1 MNSNCNETYDFNVLL
16 FVKMKGLHILML
28 LLALMAV
35 ASSYATHN
43 RAGEIIYSRVNST
56 NPFLYEI
63 SIITYT
69 KTGGQSDAADR
80 CELELFFGDGSNAV
94 VSRVNGPLNQGC
106 DAGVGIGEMIAT
118 QTRYNVYTTTHEFP
132 GAGTYKLSMEDPMRN
147 GGVLNIPNS
156 DNVPF
161 YLESYLTIDIATGG
175 NRAPTLQNPP
185 IDNGCVGIPFYHN
198 PGAVDID
205 GDSLVYSIV
214 ESRSYSG
221 QQISG
226 YQYPDN
232 IEPGLNNVLSIDPNT
247 GTLSWASPQTA
258 GEYNVAILIEEYRTN
273 PNSGAVFKVGSIMRD
288 MQIDIGNCPPNNPP
302 TITLD
307 DKACVTAGS
316 LLERTAIADDLE
328 GDRLKFSAVGL
339 PLDPGNGGS
348 LGPADSAFGF
358 PPIELRFQW
367 QTSCDHVRNA
377 PYWVYF
383 KAKENE
389 GLSSDLV
396 VFKTLEIEVKSPAV
410 TITSVEP
417 AGTAL
422 NLIWTRAQCDHASG
436 YDIYRYNDSLGY
448 SAPECVTGVPRE
460 LGYELIAEIDNVD
473 QLQFADDNQRKG
485 LIHGQR
491 YCYIIVTKFGDGS
504 ESYPSE
510 EGCGKLIRDVPIL
523 NMVSVNNT
531 DFQSGSD
538 SIAWYKPIEMK
549 LDVFGP
555 PYQYRLS
562 RAESQNG
569 DYEEVYL
576 SPEASDPFALD
587 TMFVDEGLNT
597 LEKQYY
603 YSIEMLSG
611 EEKVSIGNSVS
622 AASIYLTSEPSDNK
636 LTLSWD
642 VDVPWKN
649 LQYIIYRFSNN
660 PDSLDSFS
668 ILDTVS
674 STTYAD
680 ERLANTFEYRY
691 FVKSIGEYTAADLDG
706 VLINKSQI
714 HTGIPIDNEPPCIP
728 PNLLIE
734 GDCDLEQTSISW
746 SNPNEFCE
754 DTDDVVGYRVYYAPF
769 LGQELSLLEE
779 IFDPDQTEFIKQSE
793 GSIAGCYA
801 LVAIDSFNNE
811 SSRDKSLC
819 VDNCPL
825 YELPNVFSPGSD
837 GINDLFIPFPY
848 KFVESIDIT
857 IYNRWGAEV
866 FSTQDPD
873 INWDG
878 TAERSGKPVPSG
890 VYFHVCQVN
899 EIRLTGIETRELK
912 GVVHLIREGEDGQPA
927 Y

>member
-1 MNSNCNETYDFNVLL
+1 MNSCYNDTHDFNVFISVNKTRLCIL
-16 FVKMKGLHILML
+16 FLKFAMMMVLPAM
-28 LLALMAV
+28 
-35 ASSYATHN
+35 ATHN
-43 RAGEIIYSRVNST
+43 RAGEIIYSRVNAT

-80 CELELFFGDGSNAV
+80 CELELFFGDGSSAV
-94 VSRVNGPLNQGC
+94 VNRVNGPLNQGC
-106 DAGVGIGEMIAT
+106 DAGVGIGVMIAT
-118 QTRYNVYTTTHEFP
+118 QTRYNVYSTTHEFP

-175 NRAPTLQNPP
+175 NRAPVLQNPP

-198 PGAVDID
+198 PGAVDLD
-205 GDSLVYSIV
+205 GDSLVYSV
-214 ESRSYSG
+214 VQSRSYSG

-226 YQYPDN
+226 YQFPDD
-232 IEPGLNNVLSIDPNT
+232 IEPGINNVLSIDPNT
-247 GTLSWASPQTA
+247 GTLSWVSPQTA

-302 TITLD
+302 IIEVD
-307 DKACVTAGS
+307 EKACVTAGS
-316 LLERTAIADDLE
+316 VLQRNAIATDLE
-328 GDRLKFSAVGL
+328 GDRLTFSAVGF
-339 PLDPGNGGS
+339 PLDEGNGGS
-348 LGPADSAFGF
+348 VGPADSASGF
-358 PPIELRFQW
+358 PPIELRFRW
-367 QTSCDHVRNA
+367 QTSCDHVRKA

-396 VFKTLEIEVKSPAV
+396 IFKTLEIEVKSPAV
-410 TITSVEP
+410 SITSVEP
-417 AGTAL
+417 AGTSL
-422 NLIWTRAQCDHASG
+422 VVEWTKAQCEQAIG
-436 YDIYRYNDSLGY
+436 YDVYRYNDSLGY
-448 SAPECVTGVPRE
+448 EASECVTGVPSG
-460 LGYELIAEIDNVD
+460 LGYELVGEIDD
-473 QLQFADDNQRKG
+473 IDLLQFVDDNNGKG

-491 YCYIIVTKFGDGS
+491 YCYLIVTKFSDGS

-510 EGCGKLIRDVPIL
+510 EGCGKLIRDVPIF
-523 NMVSVNNT
+523 NMVSVVET
-531 DFQSGSD
+531 DIASGSD

-562 RAESQNG
+562 RAESLNG
-569 DYEEVYL
+569 DYQVVYL
-576 SPEASDPFALD
+576 SPESNDPFSLD
-587 TMFVDEGLNT
+587 TMFFDQNLNT
-597 LEKQYY
+597 LEKQYF

-611 EEKVSIGNSVS
+611 SEKVSIGNSVS
-622 AASIYLTSEPSDNK
+622 AASIYLTSEPSDNA
-636 LTLSWD
+636 LTLSWR

-649 LQYIIYRFSNN
+649 NQYIVYRFSNH
-660 PDSLDSFS
+660 PDSLSNFKA
-668 ILDTVS
+668 LDTVT
-674 STTYAD
+674 STMYID

-691 FVKSIGEYTAADLDG
+691 FVKSIGEYTAADLQG
-706 VLINKSQI
+706 VLVNNSQV
-714 HTGIPIDNEPPCIP
+714 HTGIPIDNEVPCIP
-728 PNLLIE
+728 PGLLIQ
-734 GDCDLEQTSISW
+734 GDCDLEQTTISW
-746 SNPNEFCE
+746 SNPNELCE
-754 DTDDVVGYRVYYAPF
+754 DTDDVIGFRVYYSPF
-769 LGQELSLLEE
+769 LGQELTLLEE
-779 IFDPDQTEFIKQSE
+779 IEDPTQTEFIKESE

-801 LVAIDSFNNE
+801 LVAVDSFNNE
-811 SSRDKSLC
+811 SSRDQALC

-848 KFVESIDIT
+848 KFVESVDIT
-857 IYNRWGAEV
+857 IYNRWGVQV
-866 FSTQDPD
+866 FSSQDPD

-878 TAERSGKPVPSG
+878 TEARSGKPLPSG
-890 VYFHVCQVN
+890 VYYYVCQVN

-912 GVVHLIREGEDGQPA
+912 GNVHLIREGENEPPA

>member
-1 MNSNCNETYDFNVLL
+1 MNSCYNDTHDFNVFISVNKTRLCIL
-16 FVKMKGLHILML
+16 FLMFAMMMVL
-28 LLALMAV
+28 PAM
-35 ASSYATHN
+35 ATHN
-43 RAGEIIYSRVNST
+43 RAGEIIYSRVNAT

-80 CELELFFGDGSNAV
+80 CELELFFGDGSSAV
-94 VSRVNGPLNQGC
+94 VNRVNGPLNQGC
-106 DAGVGIGEMIAT
+106 DAGVGIGVMIAT
-118 QTRYNVYTTTHEFP
+118 QTRYNVYSTTHEFP

-175 NRAPTLQNPP
+175 NRAPVLQNPP

-198 PGAVDID
+198 PGAVDLD
-205 GDSLVYSIV
+205 GDSLVYSV
-214 ESRSYSG
+214 VQSRSYSG

-226 YQYPDN
+226 YQFPDD
-232 IEPGLNNVLSIDPNT
+232 IEPGINNVLSIDPNT
-247 GTLSWASPQTA
+247 GTLSWVSPQTA

-302 TITLD
+302 IIEVD
-307 DKACVTAGS
+307 EKACVTAGS
-316 LLERTAIADDLE
+316 VLQRNAIATDLE
-328 GDRLKFSAVGL
+328 GDRLTFSAVGF
-339 PLDPGNGGS
+339 PLDEGNGGS
-348 LGPADSAFGF
+348 VGPADSASGF
-358 PPIELRFQW
+358 PPIELRFRW
-367 QTSCDHVRNA
+367 QTSCDHVRKA

-396 VFKTLEIEVKSPAV
+396 IFKTLEIEVKSPAV
-410 TITSVEP
+410 SITSVEP
-417 AGTAL
+417 AGTSL
-422 NLIWTRAQCDHASG
+422 VVEWTKAQCEQAIG
-436 YDIYRYNDSLGY
+436 YDVYRYNDSLGY
-448 SAPECVTGVPRE
+448 EASECVTGVPSG
-460 LGYELIAEIDNVD
+460 LGYELVGEIDD
-473 QLQFADDNQRKG
+473 IDLLQFVDDNNGKG

-491 YCYIIVTKFGDGS
+491 YCYLIVTKFSDGS

-523 NMVSVNNT
+523 NMVSVVET
-531 DFQSGSD
+531 DIASGSD

-562 RAESQNG
+562 RAESLNG
-569 DYEEVYL
+569 DYQVVYL
-576 SPEASDPFALD
+576 SPESNDPFSLD
-587 TMFVDEGLNT
+587 TMFFDQNLNT
-597 LEKQYY
+597 LEKQYF

-611 EEKVSIGNSVS
+611 SEKVSIGNSVS
-622 AASIYLTSEPSDNK
+622 AASIYLTSEPSDNA
-636 LTLSWD
+636 LTLSWR

-649 LQYIIYRFSNN
+649 NQYIVYRFSNH
-660 PDSLDSFS
+660 PDSLSNFKA
-668 ILDTVS
+668 LDTVT
-674 STTYAD
+674 STMYID

-691 FVKSIGEYTAADLDG
+691 FVKSIGEYTAADLQG
-706 VLINKSQI
+706 VLVNNSQV
-714 HTGIPIDNEPPCIP
+714 HTGIPIDNEVPCIP
-728 PNLLIE
+728 PGLLIQ
-734 GDCDLEQTSISW
+734 GDCDLEQTTISW

-754 DTDDVVGYRVYYAPF
+754 DTDDVIGFRVYYSPF
-769 LGQELSLLEE
+769 LGQELTLLEE
-779 IFDPDQTEFIKQSE
+779 IEDPTQTEFIKESE

-801 LVAIDSFNNE
+801 LVAVDSFNNE
-811 SSRDKSLC
+811 SSRDQALC

-837 GINDLFIPFPY
+837 GINDLYIPFPY
-848 KFVESIDIT
+848 KFVESVDIT
-857 IYNRWGAEV
+857 IYNRWGVQV
-866 FSTQDPD
+866 FSSQDPD

-878 TAERSGKPVPSG
+878 TEARSGKPLPSG
-890 VYFHVCQVN
+890 VYYYVCQVN

-912 GVVHLIREGEDGQPA
+912 GNVHLIREGENEPPA

>member
-1 MNSNCNETYDFNVLL
+1 MNSSYNETYHFNVLT
-16 FVKMKGLHILML
+16 FVKRMNAYILLL
-28 LLALMAV
+28 LLALLIAS
-35 ASSYATHN
+35 SSYATHN

-80 CELELFFGDGSNAV
+80 CELELFFGDGSSAV

-106 DAGVGIGEMIAT
+106 DAGVGIGVMIAT

-175 NRAPTLQNPP
+175 NRAPELQNPP

-198 PGAVDID
+198 PGAVDLD

-214 ESRSYSG
+214 QSRSYSG

-226 YQYPDN
+226 YQFPDA

-247 GTLSWASPQTA
+247 GALSWISPQTA

-302 TITLD
+302 IITVD
-307 DKACVTAGS
+307 EKACVTAGS
-316 LLERTAIADDLE
+316 VLERTAIATDSE
-328 GDRLKFSAVGL
+328 GDRLTFSAVGF
-339 PLDPGNGGS
+339 PLDEGNGGS
-348 LGPADSAFGF
+348 LGPADSASGF
-358 PPIELRFQW
+358 PPIELRFRW
-367 QTSCDHVRNA
+367 QTSCDHVRKA

-396 VFKTLEIEVKSPAV
+396 IFKTLEIEVKSPPV
-410 TITSVEP
+410 SITSVEP
-417 AGTAL
+417 VGTS
-422 NLIWTRAQCDHASG
+422 LIVKWTRAQCEQATG

-448 SAPECVTGVPRE
+448 SPSECITGVPSE
-460 LGYELIAEIDNVD
+460 LGYMLVGQVDDLD
-473 QLQFADDNQRKG
+473 QLQFTDNNQGKG

-491 YCYIIVTKFGDGS
+491 YCYIIISKFGDGS

-523 NMVSVNNT
+523 NMVSVNTT
-531 DFQSGSD
+531 DAESGTD

-555 PYQYRLS
+555 PYQYKLS
-562 RAESQNG
+562 RAESING
-569 DYEEVYL
+569 EYEEVFL
-576 SPEASDPFALD
+576 SPESNDPFSLD
-587 TMFVDEGLNT
+587 TLFLDEGLNT
-597 LEKQYY
+597 LEKQYF

-611 EEKVSIGNSVS
+611 PEKVSIGNSVS
-622 AASIYLTSEPSDNK
+622 AASIYLTSEPIDNT
-636 LTLSWD
+636 LTLNWS
-642 VDVPWKN
+642 VEVPWKN
-649 LQYIIYRFSNN
+649 NEYVVYRFSNH
-660 PDSLDSFS
+660 PDSLDDFR
-668 ILDTVS
+668 ILDTVA
-674 STTYAD
+674 TTSYID

-691 FVKSIGEYTAADLDG
+691 FVKSIGEYTAADLQG

-714 HTGIPIDNEPPCIP
+714 HTGIPIDNESPCIP
-728 PNLLIE
+728 PDLLIE

-746 SNPNEFCE
+746 SNPNDFCE
-754 DTDDVVGYRVYYAPF
+754 DTDDVIGYRVYYSPF

-779 IFDPDQTEFIKQSE
+779 ISDPTQTEYIKESE

-811 SSRDKSLC
+811 SSRDQSLC

-825 YELPNVFSPGSD
+825 YELPNVFSPGVD
-837 GINDLFIPFPY
+837 GINDFFIPFPY
-848 KFVESIDIT
+848 KFVESIDLT
-857 IYNRWGAEV
+857 IYNRWGVQV
-866 FSTQDPD
+866 FATKDPD
-873 INWDG
+873 ISWDG
-878 TAERSGKPVPSG
+878 SEERSGKPLPSG
-890 VYFHVCQVN
+890 VYFYVCQVN
-899 EIRLTGIETRELK
+899 EIRLTGIEARELK
-912 GVVHLIREGEDGQPA
+912 GTIHLIREGEDEPPA

>member
-1 MNSNCNETYDFNVLL
+1 MNSCYNDTHDFNVFISVNKTRLCIL
-16 FVKMKGLHILML
+16 FLMFAMMMVL
-28 LLALMAV
+28 PAM
-35 ASSYATHN
+35 ATHN
-43 RAGEIIYSRVNST
+43 RAGEIIYSRVNAT

-80 CELELFFGDGSNAV
+80 CELELFFGDGSSAV
-94 VSRVNGPLNQGC
+94 VNRVNGPLNQGC
-106 DAGVGIGEMIAT
+106 DAGVGIGVMIAT
-118 QTRYNVYTTTHEFP
+118 QTRYNVYSTTHEFP

-175 NRAPTLQNPP
+175 NRAPVLQNPP

-198 PGAVDID
+198 PGAVDLD
-205 GDSLVYSIV
+205 GDSLVYSV
-214 ESRSYSG
+214 VQSRSYSG

-226 YQYPDN
+226 YQFPDD
-232 IEPGLNNVLSIDPNT
+232 IEPGINNVLSIDPNT
-247 GTLSWASPQTA
+247 GTLSWVSPQTA

-302 TITLD
+302 IIEVD
-307 DKACVTAGS
+307 EKACVTAGS
-316 LLERTAIADDLE
+316 VLQRNAIATDLE
-328 GDRLKFSAVGL
+328 GDRLTFSAVGF
-339 PLDPGNGGS
+339 PLDEGNGGS
-348 LGPADSAFGF
+348 VGPADSASGF
-358 PPIELRFQW
+358 PPIELRFRW
-367 QTSCDHVRNA
+367 QTSCDHVRKA

-396 VFKTLEIEVKSPAV
+396 IFKTLEIEVKSPAV
-410 TITSVEP
+410 SITSVEP
-417 AGTAL
+417 AGTSL
-422 NLIWTRAQCDHASG
+422 VVEWTKAQCEQAIG
-436 YDIYRYNDSLGY
+436 YDVYRYNDSLGY
-448 SAPECVTGVPRE
+448 EASECVTGVPSG
-460 LGYELIAEIDNVD
+460 LGYELVGEIDD
-473 QLQFADDNQRKG
+473 IDLLQFVDDNNGKG

-491 YCYIIVTKFGDGS
+491 YCYLIVTKFSDGS

-510 EGCGKLIRDVPIL
+510 EGCGKLIRDVPIF
-523 NMVSVNNT
+523 NMVSVVET
-531 DFQSGSD
+531 DIASGSD

-562 RAESQNG
+562 RAESLNG
-569 DYEEVYL
+569 DYQVVYL
-576 SPEASDPFALD
+576 SPESNDPFSLD
-587 TMFVDEGLNT
+587 TMFFDQNLNT
-597 LEKQYY
+597 LEKQYF

-611 EEKVSIGNSVS
+611 SEKVSIGNSVS
-622 AASIYLTSEPSDNK
+622 AASIYLTSEPSDNA
-636 LTLSWD
+636 LTLSWR

-649 LQYIIYRFSNN
+649 NQYIVYRFSNH
-660 PDSLDSFS
+660 PDSLSNFKA
-668 ILDTVS
+668 LDTVT
-674 STTYAD
+674 STMYID

-691 FVKSIGEYTAADLDG
+691 FVKSIGEYTAADLQG
-706 VLINKSQI
+706 VLVNNSQV
-714 HTGIPIDNEPPCIP
+714 HTGIPIDNEVPCIP
-728 PNLLIE
+728 PGLLIQ
-734 GDCDLEQTSISW
+734 GDCDLEQTTISW
-746 SNPNEFCE
+746 SNPNELCE
-754 DTDDVVGYRVYYAPF
+754 DTDDVIGFRVYYSPF
-769 LGQELSLLEE
+769 LGQELTLLEE
-779 IFDPDQTEFIKQSE
+779 IEDPTQTEFIKESE

-801 LVAIDSFNNE
+801 LVAVDSFNNE
-811 SSRDKSLC
+811 SSRDQALC

-837 GINDLFIPFPY
+837 GINDLYIPFPY
-848 KFVESIDIT
+848 KFVESVDIT
-857 IYNRWGAEV
+857 IYNRWGVQV
-866 FSTQDPD
+866 FSSQDPD

-878 TAERSGKPVPSG
+878 TEARSGKPLPSG
-890 VYFHVCQVN
+890 VYYYVCQVN

-912 GVVHLIREGEDGQPA
+912 GNVHLIREGENEPPA

>member
-1 MNSNCNETYDFNVLL
+1 MNSCYNDTHDFNVFISVNKTRLCIL
-16 FVKMKGLHILML
+16 FLMFAMMMVL
-28 LLALMAV
+28 PAM
-35 ASSYATHN
+35 ATHN
-43 RAGEIIYSRVNST
+43 RAGEIIYSRVNAT

-80 CELELFFGDGSNAV
+80 CELELFFGDGSSAV
-94 VSRVNGPLNQGC
+94 VNRVNGPLNQGC
-106 DAGVGIGEMIAT
+106 DAGVGIGVMIAT
-118 QTRYNVYTTTHEFP
+118 QTRYNVYSTTHEFP

-175 NRAPTLQNPP
+175 NRAPVLQNPP

-198 PGAVDID
+198 PGAVDLD
-205 GDSLVYSIV
+205 GDSLVYSV
-214 ESRSYSG
+214 VQSRSYSG

-226 YQYPDN
+226 YQFPDD
-232 IEPGLNNVLSIDPNT
+232 IEPGINNVLSIDPNT
-247 GTLSWASPQTA
+247 GTLSWVSPQTA

-302 TITLD
+302 IIEVD
-307 DKACVTAGS
+307 EKACVTAGS
-316 LLERTAIADDLE
+316 VLQRNAIATDLE
-328 GDRLKFSAVGL
+328 GDRLTFSAVGF
-339 PLDPGNGGS
+339 PLDEGNGGS
-348 LGPADSAFGF
+348 VGPADSASGF
-358 PPIELRFQW
+358 PPIELRFRW
-367 QTSCDHVRNA
+367 QTSCDHVRKA

-396 VFKTLEIEVKSPAV
+396 IFKTLEIEVKSPAV
-410 TITSVEP
+410 SITSVEP
-417 AGTAL
+417 AGTSL
-422 NLIWTRAQCDHASG
+422 VVEWTKAQCEQAIG
-436 YDIYRYNDSLGY
+436 YDVYRYNDSLGY
-448 SAPECVTGVPRE
+448 EASECVTGVPSG
-460 LGYELIAEIDNVD
+460 LGYELVGEIDD
-473 QLQFADDNQRKG
+473 IDLLQFVDDNNGKG

-491 YCYIIVTKFGDGS
+491 YCYLIVTKFSDGS

-510 EGCGKLIRDVPIL
+510 EGCGKLIRDVPIF
-523 NMVSVNNT
+523 NMVSVVET
-531 DFQSGSD
+531 DIASGSD

-562 RAESQNG
+562 RAESLNG
-569 DYEEVYL
+569 DYQVVYL
-576 SPEASDPFALD
+576 SPESNDPFSLD
-587 TMFVDEGLNT
+587 TMFFDQNLNT
-597 LEKQYY
+597 LEKQYF

-611 EEKVSIGNSVS
+611 SEKVSIGNSVS
-622 AASIYLTSEPSDNK
+622 AASIYLTSEPSDNA
-636 LTLSWD
+636 LTLSWR

-649 LQYIIYRFSNN
+649 NQYIVYRFSNH
-660 PDSLDSFS
+660 PDSLSNFKA
-668 ILDTVS
+668 LDTVT
-674 STTYAD
+674 STMYID

-691 FVKSIGEYTAADLDG
+691 FVKSIGEYTAADLQG
-706 VLINKSQI
+706 VLVNNSQV
-714 HTGIPIDNEPPCIP
+714 HTGIPIDNEVPCIP
-728 PNLLIE
+728 PGLLIQ
-734 GDCDLEQTSISW
+734 GDCDLEQTTISW

-754 DTDDVVGYRVYYAPF
+754 DTDDVIGFRVYYSPF
-769 LGQELSLLEE
+769 LGQELTLLEE
-779 IFDPDQTEFIKQSE
+779 IEDPTQTEFIKESE

-801 LVAIDSFNNE
+801 LVAVDSFNNE
-811 SSRDKSLC
+811 SSRDQALC

-848 KFVESIDIT
+848 KFVESVDIT
-857 IYNRWGAEV
+857 IYNRWGVQV
-866 FSTQDPD
+866 FSSQDPD

-878 TAERSGKPVPSG
+878 TEARSGKPLPSG
-890 VYFHVCQVN
+890 VYYYVCQVN

-912 GVVHLIREGEDGQPA
+912 GNVHLIREGENEPPA

>member
-1 MNSNCNETYDFNVLL
+1 MNSCYNDTHDFNVFISVNKTRLCIL
-16 FVKMKGLHILML
+16 FLMFAMMMVL
-28 LLALMAV
+28 PAM
-35 ASSYATHN
+35 ATHN
-43 RAGEIIYSRVNST
+43 RAGEIIYSRVNAT

-80 CELELFFGDGSNAV
+80 CELELFFGDGSSAV
-94 VSRVNGPLNQGC
+94 VNRVNGPLNQGC
-106 DAGVGIGEMIAT
+106 DAGVGIGVMIAT
-118 QTRYNVYTTTHEFP
+118 QTRYNVYSTTHEFP

-175 NRAPTLQNPP
+175 NRAPVLQNPP

-198 PGAVDID
+198 PGAVDLD
-205 GDSLVYSIV
+205 GDSLVYSV
-214 ESRSYSG
+214 VQSRSYSG

-226 YQYPDN
+226 YQFPDD
-232 IEPGLNNVLSIDPNT
+232 IEPGINNVLSIDPNT
-247 GTLSWASPQTA
+247 GTLSWVSPQTA

-302 TITLD
+302 IIEVD
-307 DKACVTAGS
+307 EKACVTAGS
-316 LLERTAIADDLE
+316 VLQRNAIATDLE
-328 GDRLKFSAVGL
+328 GDRLTFSAVGF
-339 PLDPGNGGS
+339 PLDEGNGGS
-348 LGPADSAFGF
+348 VGPADSASGF
-358 PPIELRFQW
+358 PPIELRFRW
-367 QTSCDHVRNA
+367 QTSCDHVRKA

-396 VFKTLEIEVKSPAV
+396 IFKTLEIEVKSPAV
-410 TITSVEP
+410 SITSVEP
-417 AGTAL
+417 AGTSL
-422 NLIWTRAQCDHASG
+422 VVEWTKAQCEQAIG
-436 YDIYRYNDSLGY
+436 YDVYRYNDSLGY
-448 SAPECVTGVPRE
+448 EASECVTGVPSG
-460 LGYELIAEIDNVD
+460 LGYELVGEIDD
-473 QLQFADDNQRKG
+473 IDLLQFVDDNNGKG

-491 YCYIIVTKFGDGS
+491 YCYLIVTKFSDGS

-523 NMVSVNNT
+523 NMVSVVET
-531 DFQSGSD
+531 DIASGSD

-562 RAESQNG
+562 RAESLNG
-569 DYEEVYL
+569 DYQVVYL
-576 SPEASDPFALD
+576 SPESNDPFSLD
-587 TMFVDEGLNT
+587 TMFFDQNLNT
-597 LEKQYY
+597 LEKQYF

-611 EEKVSIGNSVS
+611 SEKVSIGNSVS
-622 AASIYLTSEPSDNK
+622 AASIYLTSEPSDNA
-636 LTLSWD
+636 LTLSWR

-649 LQYIIYRFSNN
+649 NQYIVYRFSNH
-660 PDSLDSFS
+660 PDSLSNFKA
-668 ILDTVS
+668 LDTVT
-674 STTYAD
+674 STMYID

-691 FVKSIGEYTAADLDG
+691 FVKSIGEYTAADLQG
-706 VLINKSQI
+706 VLVNNSQV
-714 HTGIPIDNEPPCIP
+714 HTGIPIDNEVPCIP
-728 PNLLIE
+728 PGLLIQ
-734 GDCDLEQTSISW
+734 GDCDLEQTTISW
-746 SNPNEFCE
+746 SNPNELCE
-754 DTDDVVGYRVYYAPF
+754 DTDDVIGFRVYYSPF
-769 LGQELSLLEE
+769 LGQELTLLEE
-779 IFDPDQTEFIKQSE
+779 IEDPTQTEFIKESE

-801 LVAIDSFNNE
+801 LVAVDSFNNE
-811 SSRDKSLC
+811 SSRDQALC

-848 KFVESIDIT
+848 KFVESVDIT
-857 IYNRWGAEV
+857 IYNRWGVQV
-866 FSTQDPD
+866 FSSQDPD

-878 TAERSGKPVPSG
+878 TEARSGKPLPSG
-890 VYFHVCQVN
+890 VYYYVCQVN

-912 GVVHLIREGEDGQPA
+912 GNVHLIREGENEPPA

>member
-1 MNSNCNETYDFNVLL
+1 MNSCYNDTHDFNVFISVNKTRLCIL
-16 FVKMKGLHILML
+16 FLMFAMMMVL
-28 LLALMAV
+28 PAM
-35 ASSYATHN
+35 ATHN
-43 RAGEIIYSRVNST
+43 RAGEIIYSRVNAT

-80 CELELFFGDGSNAV
+80 CELELFFGDGSSAV
-94 VSRVNGPLNQGC
+94 VNRVNGPLNQGC
-106 DAGVGIGEMIAT
+106 DAGVGIGVMIAT
-118 QTRYNVYTTTHEFP
+118 QTRYNVYSTTHEFP

-175 NRAPTLQNPP
+175 NRAPVLQNPP

-198 PGAVDID
+198 PGAVDLD
-205 GDSLVYSIV
+205 GDSLVYSV
-214 ESRSYSG
+214 VQSRSYSG

-226 YQYPDN
+226 YQFPDD
-232 IEPGLNNVLSIDPNT
+232 IEPGINNVLSIDPNT
-247 GTLSWASPQTA
+247 GTLSWVSPQTA

-302 TITLD
+302 IIEVD
-307 DKACVTAGS
+307 EKACVTAGS
-316 LLERTAIADDLE
+316 VLQRNAIATDLE
-328 GDRLKFSAVGL
+328 GDRLTFSAVGF
-339 PLDPGNGGS
+339 PLDEGNGGS
-348 LGPADSAFGF
+348 VGPADSASGF
-358 PPIELRFQW
+358 PPIELRFRW
-367 QTSCDHVRNA
+367 QTSCDHVRKA

-396 VFKTLEIEVKSPAV
+396 IFKTLEIEVKSPAV
-410 TITSVEP
+410 SITSVEP
-417 AGTAL
+417 AGTSL
-422 NLIWTRAQCDHASG
+422 VVEWTKAQCEQAIG
-436 YDIYRYNDSLGY
+436 YDVYRYNDSLGY
-448 SAPECVTGVPRE
+448 EASECVTGVPSG
-460 LGYELIAEIDNVD
+460 LGYELVGEIDD
-473 QLQFADDNQRKG
+473 IDLLQFVDDNNGKG

-491 YCYIIVTKFGDGS
+491 YCYLIVTKFSDGS

-523 NMVSVNNT
+523 NMVSVVET
-531 DFQSGSD
+531 DIASGSD

-562 RAESQNG
+562 RAESLNG
-569 DYEEVYL
+569 DYQVVYL
-576 SPEASDPFALD
+576 SPESNDPFSLD
-587 TMFVDEGLNT
+587 TMFFDQNLNT
-597 LEKQYY
+597 LEKQYF

-611 EEKVSIGNSVS
+611 SEKVSIGNSVS
-622 AASIYLTSEPSDNK
+622 AASIYLTSEPSDNA
-636 LTLSWD
+636 LTLSWR

-649 LQYIIYRFSNN
+649 NQYIVYRFSNH
-660 PDSLDSFS
+660 PDSLSNFKA
-668 ILDTVS
+668 LDTVT
-674 STTYAD
+674 STMYID

-691 FVKSIGEYTAADLDG
+691 FVKSIGEYTAADLQG
-706 VLINKSQI
+706 VLVNNSQV
-714 HTGIPIDNEPPCIP
+714 HTGIPIDNEVPCIP
-728 PNLLIE
+728 PGLLIQ
-734 GDCDLEQTSISW
+734 GDCDLEQATISW
-746 SNPNEFCE
+746 SNPNELCE
-754 DTDDVVGYRVYYAPF
+754 DTDDVIGFRVYYSPF
-769 LGQELSLLEE
+769 LGQELTLLEE
-779 IFDPDQTEFIKQSE
+779 IEDPTQTEFIKESE

-801 LVAIDSFNNE
+801 LVAVDSFNNE
-811 SSRDKSLC
+811 SSRDQALC

-848 KFVESIDIT
+848 KFVESVDIT
-857 IYNRWGAEV
+857 IYNRWGVQV
-866 FSTQDPD
+866 FSSQDPD

-878 TAERSGKPVPSG
+878 TEARSGKPLPSG
-890 VYFHVCQVN
+890 VYYYVCQVN

-912 GVVHLIREGEDGQPA
+912 GNVHLIREGENEPPA

>member
-1 MNSNCNETYDFNVLL
+1 MNSCYNDTHDFNVFISVNKTRLCIL
-16 FVKMKGLHILML
+16 FLMFAMMMVL
-28 LLALMAV
+28 PAM
-35 ASSYATHN
+35 ATHN
-43 RAGEIIYSRVNST
+43 RAGEIIYSRVNAT

-80 CELELFFGDGSNAV
+80 CELELFFGDGSSAV
-94 VSRVNGPLNQGC
+94 VNRVNGPLNQGC
-106 DAGVGIGEMIAT
+106 DAGVGIGVMIAT
-118 QTRYNVYTTTHEFP
+118 QTRYNVYSTTHEFP

-175 NRAPTLQNPP
+175 NRAPVLQNPP

-198 PGAVDID
+198 PGAVDLD
-205 GDSLVYSIV
+205 GDSLVYSV
-214 ESRSYSG
+214 VQSRSYSG

-226 YQYPDN
+226 YQFPDD
-232 IEPGLNNVLSIDPNT
+232 IEPGINNVLSIDPNT
-247 GTLSWASPQTA
+247 GTLSWVSPQTA

-302 TITLD
+302 IIEVD
-307 DKACVTAGS
+307 EKACVTAGS
-316 LLERTAIADDLE
+316 VLQRNAIATDLE
-328 GDRLKFSAVGL
+328 GDRLTFSAVGF
-339 PLDPGNGGS
+339 PLDEGNGGS
-348 LGPADSAFGF
+348 VGPADSASGF
-358 PPIELRFQW
+358 PPIELRFRW
-367 QTSCDHVRNA
+367 QTSCDHVRKA

-396 VFKTLEIEVKSPAV
+396 IFKTLEIEVKSPAV
-410 TITSVEP
+410 SITSVEP
-417 AGTAL
+417 AGTSL
-422 NLIWTRAQCDHASG
+422 VVEWTKAQCEQAIG
-436 YDIYRYNDSLGY
+436 YDVYRYNDSLGY
-448 SAPECVTGVPRE
+448 EASECVTGVPSG
-460 LGYELIAEIDNVD
+460 LGYELVGEIDD
-473 QLQFADDNQRKG
+473 IDLLQFVDDNNGKG

-491 YCYIIVTKFGDGS
+491 YCYLIVTKFSDGS

-523 NMVSVNNT
+523 NMVSVVET
-531 DFQSGSD
+531 DIASGSD

-562 RAESQNG
+562 RAESLNG
-569 DYEEVYL
+569 DYQVVYL
-576 SPEASDPFALD
+576 SPESNDPFSLD
-587 TMFVDEGLNT
+587 TMFFDQNLNT
-597 LEKQYY
+597 LEKQYF

-611 EEKVSIGNSVS
+611 SEKVSIGNSVS
-622 AASIYLTSEPSDNK
+622 AASIYLTSEPSDNA
-636 LTLSWD
+636 LTLSWR

-649 LQYIIYRFSNN
+649 NQYIVYRFSNH
-660 PDSLDSFS
+660 PDSLSNFKA
-668 ILDTVS
+668 LDTVT
-674 STTYAD
+674 STMYID

-691 FVKSIGEYTAADLDG
+691 FVKSIGEYTAADLQG
-706 VLINKSQI
+706 VLVNNSQV
-714 HTGIPIDNEPPCIP
+714 HTGIPIDNEVPCIP
-728 PNLLIE
+728 PGLLIQ
-734 GDCDLEQTSISW
+734 GDCDLEQTTISW

-754 DTDDVVGYRVYYAPF
+754 DTDDVIGFRVYYSPF
-769 LGQELSLLEE
+769 LGQELTLLEE
-779 IFDPDQTEFIKQSE
+779 IEDPTQTEFIKESE

-801 LVAIDSFNNE
+801 LVAVDSFNNE
-811 SSRDKSLC
+811 SSRDQALC

-848 KFVESIDIT
+848 KFVESVDIT
-857 IYNRWGAEV
+857 IYNRWGVQV
-866 FSTQDPD
+866 FSSQDPD

-878 TAERSGKPVPSG
+878 TEARSGKPLPSG
-890 VYFHVCQVN
+890 VYYYVCQVN

-912 GVVHLIREGEDGQPA
+912 GNVHLIREGENEPPA